1 MIKSR
6 LEQTNSLV
14 NSGDF
19 ITIKT
24 PYPINPDNTIILG
37 YYLIT
42 NDVIDYQNTILG
54 QFCIVK
60 ESEDK
65 VISENDLIWEY
76 LHKTGEGDC
85 EFLKQACSKQIEPYY
100 IYFKFTKLRGN
111 GQIINIDKVSLK
123 IADKR
128 KNKKKF
134 FYYDKSIFKE
144 IDLYNSQNLNWAYSV
159 LDKIKSKGD
168 SIPSFIDRG
177 KDFTTFWGWIC
188 HSFSVIVNYGRQFL
202 DIFEDRNL
210 FLEFL
215 RQKDIYRDI
224 RVDLYEDLIS
234 NIGNELFYNPILGYK
249 IINHYAIKK
258 DGFIYS
264 GLLNIKENNLIKLK
278 ISNSDK
284 SDFNF
289 NIDVDIAFYDNKKA
303 FVQGYTVELN
313 KSNLITEL
321 IIERDKNIN
330 YVAISYKPIYNKDEI
345 YLVNIYSFG
354 KGSYGIKRLDKKDLL
369 NIYNSFRKRGT
380 KFSSNSIK
388 SLCKTELNDSFFS
401 NYLNSNNIGWFL
413 NKSCPLISHLSNF
426 EKINQI
432 VIDKLTPLNTGEF
445 VEFQDNIIAFSD
457 INVIN
462 IKWNKKE
469 WNNSDSV
476 AKNSY
481 IKKVTIFCS
490 LYDINK
496 KAYYPPKNQ
505 VILNGDNLNGIVI
518 DNIPNC
524 KTEINIPI
532 QLIENILQKNIINNF
547 VNLDYRDI
555 CVFTHLTKDNSI
567 IEFIKIKAIYFELN
581 NQESFIKSTNTDE
594 QYINEAFLGIYFK
607 NISEGIVRINP
618 ARLGIGGKQNQ
629 LEFEF
634 PLQENKDKI
643 FIEKFLKR
651 QKNGVDIIQTNISEH
666 IIDIQFDFS
675 SRITSNIDIYIYYIN
690 KENKTGLY
698 TNSLII
704 GNQSKK
710 IRISDIR
717 TSSDIL
723 GIYLKINSI
732 QGTYVY
738 DDFQLYYLTKYYS
751 KAEVNTY
758 FFDGFKIYYA
768 NNVQAEKYLKIKIK
782 LEKYTFTGVLNKG
795 ENSVFIPTTFVFGS
809 KEESNKIKDVL
820 VEDEKNQNI
829 SINKYLN
836 SSPVYIQELI
846 YDNLICNYDI
856 SEMDLENGYKKVPI
870 FKNSNL
876 LGVILIRLNNLYKE
890 NVNYYR
896 IQPSVIKRNY
906 LFYENLN
913 GKYDYIPEN
922 ALIDFGDA
930 FSYYLKPGDVLEH
943 GNSYTTLFD
952 EEINSGG
959 EVVKSKFDSLECNL
973 SFYKLPY
980 NLGFINIKDYY
991 LTYYKNHGQ
1000 YSDKELE
1007 NIINLKF
1014 LPYYGYKLFLNS
1026 SNISSSIYKPMKF
1039 LLFEIK
1045 NPLDWNS
1052 NLGKIN
1058 IVWKGGCPNYT
1069 IIIKGKI
1076 LRDNGEYQDFN
1087 YKQENVDKTKYSKNL
1102 INGIYSLI
1110 IKDNLGK
1117 ELNKSTFYIIKPND
1131 INYNIKYYIL
1141 GGNKDVIISREAI
1154 GIYDEVYISLSGGTP
1169 PYRISYTNTSNKIST
1184 LFVEN
1189 GRYILLNKIKAP
1201 RNTKFIVSITDSNN
1215 ASKELTLKNDKYF
1228 EMYDNGEG
1236 TCQLKN

>member
-24 PYPINPDNTIILG
+24 PYPINPDNTIVLG

-42 NDVIDYQNTILG
+42 NDVIDYQNTIFG

-65 VISENDLIWEY
+65 VISENDIIWEY
-76 LHKTGEGDC
+76 LHKTREGDC
-85 EFLKQACSKQIEPYY
+85 EFLKQACFKQIEPYY
-100 IYFKFTKLRGN
+100 IYFKFTKLRDN

-123 IADKR
+123 IADNK

-134 FYYDKSIFKE
+134 FYYDKSIFRE

-202 DIFEDRNL
+202 NIFEDRNL

-234 NIGNELFYNPILGYK
+234 NVGNELFYNPILGYK
-249 IINHYAIKK
+249 IINHYAIEK

-264 GLLNIKENNLIKLK
+264 GLLNIKENNLVKLK

-284 SDFNF
+284 LDFDF
-289 NIDVDIAFYDNKKA
+289 DIDVDIAFYDNKKA

-313 KSNLITEL
+313 KDNLTIEL

-330 YVAISYKPIYNKDEI
+330 YVAISYKPIYNEDEI
-345 YLVNIYSFG
+345 YLINIYSFG
-354 KGSYGIKRLDKKDLL
+354 KGSYGIKLLEKKDLL
-369 NIYNSFRKRGT
+369 NIYDSFRKRGT

-476 AKNSY
+476 VKNSY

-496 KAYYPPKNQ
+496 KAYYPPQNQ

-518 DNIPNC
+518 DNIPNH

-532 QLIENILQKNIINNF
+532 QLIENISQKNIINNF
-547 VNLDYRDI
+547 VNLDYKDI

-581 NQESFIKSTNTDE
+581 NQESFIKVTNEDE
-594 QYINEAFLGIYFK
+594 QYINKAFLGIYFK
-607 NISEGIVRINP
+607 NISEGTVRVKP
-618 ARLGIGGKQNQ
+618 TRLGIGGQQNQ

-634 PLQENKDKI
+634 PSQESKDKI

-651 QKNGVDIIQTNISEH
+651 QKNKVDIVQTNISEYT
-666 IIDIQFDFS
+666 IDIQFNFLLKVAS
-675 SRITSNIDIYIYYIN
+675 KIDIYVYYIN
-690 KENKTGLY
+690 KENKTGIY
-698 TNSLII
+698 TDSLNI
-704 GNQSKK
+704 GGQSKK

-723 GIYLKINSI
+723 TMYFKIDSI

-738 DDFQLYYLTKYYS
+738 DDSQLYYLTKYYS
-751 KAEVNTY
+751 EAEANTN

-768 NNVQAEKYLKIKIK
+768 NNVQAEKYLRIKIK
-782 LEKYTFTGVLNKG
+782 LEKYTFTGVLNRG
-795 ENSVFIPTTFVFGS
+795 ENSVFVPTTSVFSS
-809 KEESNKIKDVL
+809 KKESDKIKDVL
-820 VEDEKNQNI
+820 VEDERNQDVFV
-829 SINKYLN
+829 NKYLD
-836 SSPVYIQELI
+836 SFPVYIQESV
-846 YDNLICNYDI
+846 YHNLVCNYDI

-870 FKNSNL
+870 FENSSL

-890 NVNYYR
+890 NNLFYN
-896 IQPSVIKRNY
+896 IQPSVTKRNY
-906 LFYENLN
+906 LFYENLS

-922 ALIDFGDA
+922 VLIDFGDA
-930 FSYYLKPGDVLEH
+930 FSYYLKPGDILEH

-952 EEINSGG
+952 EEINSSG
-959 EVVKSKFDSLECNL
+959 EVVKSKFDFLECNL

-1039 LLFEIK
+1039 LLFKII

-1058 IVWKGGCPNYT
+1058 VVWKGGCPNYT
-1069 IIIKGKI
+1069 IIIKGKV
-1076 LRDNGEYQDFN
+1076 LQDNGEYEDFN
-1087 YKQENVDKTKYSKNL
+1087 YKQENIDKTKYSKDLN
-1102 INGIYSLI
+1102 NGIYSLI

-1117 ELNKSTFYIIKPND
+1117 ELNKGIFYITKPND

-1141 GGNKDVIISREAI
+1141 GGNKDIITSKESS
-1154 GIYDEVYISLSGGTP
+1154 GIYDEIYISLNGGTP
-1169 PYRISYTNTSNKIST
+1169 PYRISYINTSNQTST

-1201 RNTKFIVSITDSNN
+1201 RNTEFTISIVDSNN

>member
-1 MIKSR
+1 MIRSR

-42 NDVIDYQNTILG
+42 NDVIDYQNTIFG

-65 VISENDLIWEY
+65 VISENDIIWEY
-76 LHKTGEGDC
+76 LHKTREGDC
-85 EFLKQACSKQIEPYY
+85 EFLKQACSKQTEPYY
-100 IYFKFTKLRGN
+100 IYFKFTKLRDN

-123 IADKR
+123 IADNK

-168 SIPSFIDRG
+168 SIPSFVDRG

-188 HSFSVIVNYGRQFL
+188 HFFSVIVNYGRQFL
-202 DIFEDRNL
+202 NIFEDRNL

-234 NIGNELFYNPILGYK
+234 NVGNELLYNPILGYK

-284 SDFNF
+284 LDFNF
-289 NIDVDIAFYDNKKA
+289 DIDVDIAFYDNKKA

-313 KSNLITEL
+313 KSNLTTEL

-330 YVAISYKPIYNKDEI
+330 YIAISYKPIYNKDEI

-354 KGSYGIKRLDKKDLL
+354 KGSYGIKMLEKKDLL

-380 KFSSNSIK
+380 KFSNNSIK

-401 NYLNSNNIGWFL
+401 NYLNSSNIGWFL

-496 KAYYPPKNQ
+496 KAYYPPQNQ

-518 DNIPNC
+518 DNIPNY
-524 KTEINIPI
+524 KTEVNIPI
-532 QLIENILQKNIINNF
+532 QLIENISQKNIINSF
-547 VNLDYRDI
+547 VNLDYKDI

-581 NQESFIKSTNTDE
+581 NQESFIETTNEDE
-594 QYINEAFLGIYFK
+594 QYINKAFLGIYFK
-607 NISEGIVRINP
+607 NISEGTVRIKP
-618 ARLGIGGKQNQ
+618 TRLGIGGQQNQ

-634 PLQENKDKI
+634 PSQE
-643 FIEKFLKR
+643 
-651 QKNGVDIIQTNISEH
+651 
-666 IIDIQFDFS
+666 
-675 SRITSNIDIYIYYIN
+675 
-690 KENKTGLY
+690 
-698 TNSLII
+698 
-704 GNQSKK
+704 SKH
-710 IRISDIR
+710 
-717 TSSDIL
+717 
-723 GIYLKINSI
+723 N
-732 QGTYVY
+732 
-738 DDFQLYYLTKYYS
+738 
-751 KAEVNTY
+751 
-758 FFDGFKIYYA
+758 
-768 NNVQAEKYLKIKIK
+768 
-782 LEKYTFTGVLNKG
+782 
-795 ENSVFIPTTFVFGS
+795 
-809 KEESNKIKDVL
+809 L
-820 VEDEKNQNI
+820 V
-829 SINKYLN
+829 
-836 SSPVYIQELI
+836 
-846 YDNLICNYDI
+846 CNYDI

-870 FKNSNL
+870 FENSSL

-890 NVNYYR
+890 NNLFYN
-896 IQPSVIKRNY
+896 IQPSVTKRNY

-922 ALIDFGDA
+922 VLIDFGDA
-930 FSYYLKPGDVLEH
+930 FSYYLKPGDILEH

-952 EEINSGG
+952 EEINSSG

-1000 YSDKELE
+1000 YSNKELE

-1058 IVWKGGCPNYT
+1058 IIWKGGCPNYT
-1069 IIIKGKI
+1069 IIIKGKV
-1076 LRDNGEYQDFN
+1076 LQDNGEYEEFN
-1087 YKQENVDKTKYSKNL
+1087 YKQENIDKTKYSKDLN
-1102 INGIYSLI
+1102 NGIYSLI

-1117 ELNKSTFYIIKPND
+1117 ELNKGTFYIIKPND
-1131 INYNIKYYIL
+1131 ISYNIKYYIL
-1141 GGNKDVIISREAI
+1141 GGNKDIITSKESS
-1154 GIYDEVYISLSGGTP
+1154 GIYDEVYISLNGGTP
-1169 PYRISYTNTSNKIST
+1169 PYRISYTNTSNQTST

-1201 RNTKFIVSITDSNN
+1201 RNTEFTISIVDSNN